1 MTERQ
6 KDELSSIPIG
16 KMLVVQK
23 ELRDVGRVRAAQLLD
38 YYEERLAII
47 AEGRDATPEDIS
59 AAWES
64 VLRIKFA
71 DFGYR
76 DKTGV
81 TRKHKMPRN
90 APRTCLG

>member
-47 AEGRDATPEDIS
+47 TEGRDVQPEDIS
-59 AAWES
+59 AAWAN
-64 VLRIKFA
+64 VLHI
-71 DFGYR
+71 D
-76 DKTGV
+76 DL
-81 TRKHKMPRN
+81 MP
-90 APRTCLG
+90 APSKQGDE

>member
-6 KDELSSIPIG
+6 KDELSILPIG
-16 KMLVVQK
+16 KMLVVNK
-23 ELRDVGRVRAAQLLD
+23 ELREVGKVRAMQLLD
-38 YYEERLAII
+38 EYEERLAII
-47 AEGRDATPEDIS
+47 TEGRDVQPEDIS

>member
-47 AEGRDATPEDIS
+47 AEGRDATPEDIE

-64 VLRIKFA
+64 ALNVKFEKVGA
-71 DFGYR
+71 
-76 DKTGV
+76 
-81 TRKHKMPRN
+81 
-90 APRTCLG
+90 

>member
-38 YYEERLAII
+38 DYEERLAII
-47 AEGRDATPEDIS
+47 IEGREISPEDIS
-59 AAWES
+59 SAWES
-64 VLRIKFA
+64 TLKIKFA
-71 DFGYR
+71 DFGCGR
-76 DKTGV
+76 ENRGDQEAQ
-81 TRKHKMPRN
+81 N
-90 APRTCLG
+90 APK